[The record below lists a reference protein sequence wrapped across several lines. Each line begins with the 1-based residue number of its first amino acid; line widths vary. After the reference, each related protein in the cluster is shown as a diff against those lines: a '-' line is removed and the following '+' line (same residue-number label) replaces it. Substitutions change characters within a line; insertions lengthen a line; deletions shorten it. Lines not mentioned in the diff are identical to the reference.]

1 MFFES
6 SWPRS
11 RVRCSLR
18 PKPTK
23 HCKNCIG
30 KHIGAFARQDKNDQ
44 KSASERSRLRSSLRT
59 RSKRVW
65 GRLRTPFGSPWAAN
79 LPSKTANMAA
89 KTANLA
95 AKTAKVAS
103 QSRSERVLERP
114 HNEADRPK
122 PPKTDPTSIFEGS
135 WVDFSWIF
143 GRCWDDFRFIFVR
156 LCSPSAVVRTHL
168 QCVPRTA
175 LIAQDANN
183 NCLPDSTDAPRV
195 DAPRVSTACSHTA
208 CSHTIP
214 PSFEIFQ
221 NISKCFEIFRNVSK
235 YFEMFRNISK

>member
-1 MFFES
+1 MYFGS

-11 RVRCSLR
+11 RVRCLLR
-18 PKPTK
+18 PKATK

-30 KHIGAFARQDKNDQ
+30 KHIGAFARQNKNDQ

-114 HNEADRPK
+114 QNDVDRLK
-122 PPKTDPTSIFEGS
+122 RSKTAPTSILEGS
-135 WVDFSWIF
+135 WVDFSLIF
-143 GRCWDDFRFIFVR
+143 ARRWHDFRFIFVR
-156 LCSPSAVVRTHL
+156 LCSPGAVV
-168 QCVPRTA
+168 VPTSSA
-175 LIAQDANN
+175 SPAQ
-183 NCLPDSTDAPRV
+183 P
-195 DAPRVSTACSHTA
+195 
-208 CSHTIP
+208 
-214 PSFEIFQ
+214 
-221 NISKCFEIFRNVSK
+221 
-235 YFEMFRNISK
+235 